1 MTKLFKTKPAHQ
13 KRTIRYPILM
23 TEKEAETIRQA
34 ALIRNLSVAD
44 FIRRA
49 ALGRKAD
56 VKFETEIVL
65 ALCNLVDEIKELHAG
80 IKKNMKLPAE
90 FVEWRVVIHAAQEAI
105 SKINNI

>member
-1 MTKLFKTKPAHQ
+1 MTKLFKTKPAHE

-23 TEKEAETIRQA
+23 TEKEAETIRHS

-49 ALGRKAD
+49 ALNRKAD

-65 ALCNLVDEIKELHAG
+65 ALCNLVHEIKDMHAG
-80 IKKNMKLPAE
+80 ITKNMKLPEE
-90 FVEWRVVIHAAQEAI
+90 FVEWRVVIRAAQEAI
-105 SKINNI
+105 AKINEI

>member
-1 MTKLFKTKPAHQ
+1 MTKLFKTKPAHE

-23 TEKEAETIRQA
+23 TEKEAETIRHS

-49 ALGRKAD
+49 ALNRKAD

-65 ALCNLVDEIKELHAG
+65 VLWSLVNEIKNMHAG
-80 IKKNMKLPAE
+80 ITKNMKLPKE
-90 FVEWRVVIHAAQEAI
+90 FVEWRVVIRAAQEAI
-105 SKINNI
+105 AKINEI

>member
-13 KRTIRYPILM
+13 KRTIRYPILL
-23 TEKEAETIRQA
+23 TQKEAETIRHF

-49 ALGRKAD
+49 ALNRKAD

-65 ALCNLVDEIKELHAG
+65 ALCSLVNEIKNMHAG
-80 IKKNMKLPAE
+80 ITKNMKLPKE
-90 FVEWRVVIHAAQEAI
+90 FVEWRVVIRAAQEAI
-105 SKINNI
+105 AKINEI

>member
-1 MTKLFKTKPAHQ
+1 MTKLFKTKPAHE
-13 KRTIRYPILM
+13 KRTIRYPILL
-23 TEKEAETIRQA
+23 TEQEAETIRHS

-56 VKFETEIVL
+56 VKFETQIVL
-65 ALCNLVDEIKELHAG
+65 ALCSLVNEIKNMHSSIA
-80 IKKNMKLPAE
+80 KNMKMPAE

>member
-1 MTKLFKTKPAHQ
+1 MTKLFKTKPAHE
-13 KRTIRYPILM
+13 KRIIRYPILL
-23 TEKEAETIRQA
+23 TEQEAETIRRA

-56 VKFETEIVL
+56 VQYETEIVL
-65 ALCNLVDEIKELHAG
+65 ALCSLVNEIKDMHAG
-80 IKKNMKLPAE
+80 ITKNMKLPAE

>member
-1 MTKLFKTKPAHQ
+1 MTKLFKTKPAHE

-23 TEKEAETIRQA
+23 TEKEAETIRHS

-49 ALGRKAD
+49 ALNRKAD

-65 ALCNLVDEIKELHAG
+65 ALCSLVNEIKNMHAG
-80 IKKNMKLPAE
+80 ITKNMKLPAE
-90 FVEWRVVIHAAQEAI
+90 FVEWRAVIRAAQEAI
-105 SKINNI
+105 SKLDEI

>member
-1 MTKLFKTKPAHQ
+1 MTKLFKTKPAHE
-13 KRTIRYPILM
+13 KRTIRYPILL
-23 TEKEAETIRQA
+23 TEKEAETIRHA
-34 ALIRNLSVAD
+34 AFIRNLSVAD

-65 ALCNLVDEIKELHAG
+65 ALCNLVDEIKRMHAG
-80 IKKNMKLPAE
+80 ITKNMKVPAE

-105 SKINNI
+105 AKINEI